1 MAEKKNTSA
10 SSAQAEKKTTKKA
23 RSTGLGSAPAAKKTI
38 VKKTAT
44 AAKKKAAPKAK
55 AAKAIKP
62 VEEVKIEQA
71 PVAAIVPELTMDKT
85 NEDDFV
91 FDESKYDENSTRY
104 FEATGR
110 RKTAVARVRLYTK
123 GDKNIIIN
131 GKDIADYFKTI
142 TLQKTVFSS
151 LDRMKSSGRF
161 RITAVVKGGGINSQ
175 AEAVRHGIT
184 RALVVFNPEY
194 RKRLRKAGFLTRDSR
209 MKERKKFGLKR
220 ARRAP
225 QWSKR

>member
-1 MAEKKNTSA
+1 MV
-10 SSAQAEKKTTKKA
+10 EKKTTKKETTTKKSP
-23 RSTGLGSAPAAKKTI
+23 STSSGSST
-38 VKKTAT
+38 VKKTEKVT
-44 AAKKKAAPKAK
+44 KKKATPKVK
-55 AAKAIKP
+55 AEKKVETVEKIKTEP
-62 VEEVKIEQA
+62 LPISEI
-71 PVAAIVPELTMDKT
+71 IFPEFVGDKGAD
-85 NEDDFV
+85 EDFV
-91 FDESKYDENSTRY
+91 FDESKYDENSNRY

-110 RKTAVARVRLYTK
+110 RKTAIARVRLYTK

-142 TLQKTVFSS
+142 ALQKTVASS

-161 RITAVVKGGGINSQ
+161 RITVIVRGGGMNSQ

-194 RKRLRKAGFLTRDSR
+194 KKRLRKAGYLTRDSR

>member
-1 MAEKKNTSA
+1 MAEKKT
-10 SSAQAEKKTTKKA
+10 EKKITKKEPA
-23 RSTGLGSAPAAKKTI
+23 IKKAAIKKTETSPKKKSPAAK
-38 VKKTAT
+38 
-44 AAKKKAAPKAK
+44 AKPS
-55 AAKAIKP
+55 KP
-62 VEEVKIEQA
+62 VEAVEEIKTI
-71 PVAAIVPELTMDKT
+71 PVAEILPEFAMEKDD
-85 NEDDFV
+85 EDFV

-110 RKTAVARVRLYTK
+110 RKTAIARVRLYTK
-123 GDKNIIIN
+123 GDKTIEIN
-131 GKDIADYFKTI
+131 GKDITEYFKT
-142 TLQKTVFSS
+142 LPMQKTVSSS
-151 LDRMKSSGRF
+151 LDRMKSTGRF
-161 RITAVVKGGGINSQ
+161 RITVVVKGGGMNSQ

-194 RKRLRKAGFLTRDSR
+194 RKRLRKAGYLTRDSR